1 MNVEI
6 QPLNE
11 VAMTAARERQAQLVK
26 PPGSLGRLEA
36 LAIWLAGATGEERP
50 QVRARIV
57 VAAADHGVA
66 QEGVSAFPAEVTG
79 QMLATFLSGGGA
91 VSTLARE
98 VGAELICVDAGV
110 NASTTHLDVVHT
122 GLKPSANLAVEP
134 ALSQDDVRHAI
145 KVGMKLA
152 AAAKTDGF
160 TILAGGEMGIG
171 NTTPATALA
180 CWLTG
185 GDPAELAGP
194 GTGLDA
200 AGVQHKAQVV
210 ARALARHA
218 ADTRGAGE
226 AGSGG
231 AGVAGGAP
239 GAGSGTALAALASL
253 GGGEI
258 ALLTGLAL
266 GAGRYG
272 LGYVCDGVIATAAAA
287 VAAAIAPDLKPRLVA
302 GHLSPEPAHA
312 RLLAHLDLNPI
323 LDLQMRLGEA
333 SGAAAA
339 LSILKL
345 AAASHDGMHTFAEAG
360 VSTQ

>member
-66 QEGVSAFPAEVTG
+66 QEGVSAFPPEVTG

-152 AAAKTDGF
+152 AAARTDGF

-200 AGVQHKAQVV
+200 EGVARKAEVV
-210 ARALARHA
+210 RRALAR
-218 ADTRGAGE
+218 DE
-226 AGSGG
+226 SD
-231 AGVAGGAP
+231 
-239 GAGSGTALAALASL
+239 TALAALASL